1 MRNSQALPS
10 LQTSRRLRLL
20 MLPVL
25 VIGALGGALRPA
37 SLHAAESSYSSY
49 QQSNSQ
55 QELDRLLAPIA
66 LYPDTLLSQILMA
79 STYPLEVVE
88 ASRWSRANSRLRG
101 EDAVR
106 AVAREDWDPSV
117 KSLVAFPQILS
128 MMDEKLDWTKQLG
141 DAFLADEPQVMD
153 TVQALRQ
160 RAMVAG
166 NLQSNEQIRVARN
179 ERIIVIEPASPQVV
193 YVPYYDPLVIYGAW
207 WWPAPP
213 VYWAA
218 WHGYHPRPGVRGG
231 FYWGSGITF
240 SANLFFGGFDWPR
253 RQVVHNHYT
262 VVNRTVVVNR
272 APQAWRHDPVH
283 RHGVPYRSTSVQ
295 QRFASTDHDRNQRRD
310 FDRDRRPDFK
320 GQRQAGPVG
329 PVGPGSLGG
338 PRDNGRDRDDS
349 RDRGPIQRQDARRPG
364 DGDRTQERN
373 AGIQR
378 PADSAPQARPD
389 RGPERRDADNRRPDR
404 SPEARRDEG
413 RRDVTRPERD
423 VRGDGSRTERRTHA
437 APGAVPM
444 SGAAPTAQGAPT
456 LRTAPIA
463 PVTASV
469 IAPINAPASAPIS
482 APLQAPVRAE
492 ARPAESRERA
502 PQANGGRPTFVERG
516 NPGRPEAARIEGNRV
531 EGERGGGRNGN
542 NAGTNGNNGGRG
554 SERPQREGRV

>member
-1 MRNSQALPS
+1 MKNSQALPS

-49 QQSNSQ
+49 QQSYSQ
-55 QELDRLLAPIA
+55 QELDRMLAPIA

-106 AVAREDWDPSV
+106 AVEREDWDPSV
-117 KSLVAFPQILS
+117 KSLVAFPQILA

-160 RAMVAG
+160 RAMAAG

-179 ERIIVIEPASPQVV
+179 ERVIVVEPASPSVV
-193 YVPYYDPLVIYGAW
+193 YVPYYDPLVIYGTW

-218 WHGYHPRPGVRGG
+218 WHGYHPRPGVRVG

-272 APQAWRHDPVH
+272 APQVWRHDPGH
-283 RHGVPYRSTSVQ
+283 RRGVPYRSTIVQ
-295 QRFASTDHDRNQRRD
+295 QRFASADHDRGPRRD
-310 FDRDRRPDFK
+310 FDRDRRPDFN
-320 GQRQAGPVG
+320 GQRNAGP
-329 PVGPGSLGG
+329 GG
-338 PRDNGRDRDDS
+338 PRDNGRDRDDG
-349 RDRGPIQRQDARRPG
+349 RDRGPTQRQDVHRPG
-364 DGDRTQERN
+364 DGDRSPDRN
-373 AGIQR
+373 VGIQR
-378 PADSAPQARPD
+378 PADSAPQIRPD
-389 RGPERRDADNRRPDR
+389 RRPERRDADNRSPNR
-404 SPEARRDEG
+404 SPEARREEG
-413 RRDVTRPERD
+413 RRDGTRPEREG
-423 VRGDGSRTERRTHA
+423 RGDSSRMERRTQA
-437 APGAVPM
+437 APGTVPL

-456 LRTAPIA
+456 LRVAPIA
-463 PVTASV
+463 PAV
-469 IAPINAPASAPIS
+469 APASPPA
-482 APLQAPVRAE
+482 QAPVRAE
-492 ARPAESRERA
+492 ARPPATPVRPAESRER
-502 PQANGGRPTFVERG
+502 PANASGGRPTFAERG
-516 NPGRPEAARIEGNRV
+516 NPGRPEAARIEGNRDGG
-531 EGERGGGRNGN
+531 ERGRGRGGERGGER
-542 NAGTNGNNGGRG
+542 GGD
-554 SERPQREGRV
+554 RPQREGRV